1 MTTQPYQDQMTLRDE
16 LRHRCQHS
24 ASSRDI
30 QLMACAADRI
40 DELEQ
45 SGDMKTA
52 LLAKYDMR
60 IQELSLER
68 LPHALKAKLESAE
81 SQIAYLERQLAE
93 AQKNAERYLFV
104 RNETSNLDF
113 GLINNG
119 WILEGSKAD
128 EIIDAAIAQQK
139 VKS

>member
-1 MTTQPYQDQMTLRDE
+1 MSNDAELIESTIQTIAHLTHSSNALQDKLRANA
-16 LRHRCQHS
+16 
-24 ASSRDI
+24 ASGECAKSTNLTMI
-30 QLMACAADRI
+30 AAADRI
-40 DELEQ
+40 DE
-45 SGDMKTA
+45 
-52 LLAKYDMR
+52 
-60 IQELSLER
+60 
-68 LPHALKAKLESAE
+68 
-81 SQIAYLERQLAE
+81 LERQLAE

>member
-1 MTTQPYQDQMTLRDE
+1 MTTQPDQDPTLQE
-16 LRHRCQHS
+16 KLRHFGDQS
-24 ASSRDI
+24 DI
-30 QLMACAADRI
+30 HDENQMMRQAADRI
-40 DELEQ
+40 DQ
-45 SGDMKTA
+45 
-52 LLAKYDMR
+52 
-60 IQELSLER
+60 
-68 LPHALKAKLESAE
+68 
-81 SQIAYLERQLAE
+81 LERQLAK